1 MTAPRFARTV
11 VVSALWACSALP
23 VFAQGVG
30 AIGGTITDSS
40 GAVLPGATVTLS
52 NPRGSIGGNQ
62 EAVADARGAFQ
73 FLRLVPGAYTVK
85 AEIEGFRAAT
95 QENIVVNAD
104 ATARVDLK
112 LEIGTL
118 QEGVTVTGES
128 PLLDTTSALK
138 QTVLSREVL
147 DSLPNRIDVWSV
159 ARVIP
164 SVVLSKVDV
173 GGSESFLQ
181 STATVHGSNDENGFL
196 IDGMDV
202 SNLDGNGTGAVLYL
216 DPYAFQET
224 NYQTSGGG
232 TAISSKDGL
241 LFNMVTRTGTNQLHG
256 GAMFSGANHGM
267 GSANYS
273 DAVRTQL
280 LAGIPDLARAANPN
294 IVPGADILKIYD
306 VGAWLAGP
314 IVRDRIWFSFS
325 AHDQRLDQYLL
336 GNYNPDGTQV
346 LDDNLMWTTAAKVA
360 WQVTRTAQLSY
371 FDNLQ
376 YKLIGHRNG
385 GGTFAESR
393 ARNLN
398 DKYPDVHQVKFTSP
412 IGSRFV
418 VDASWSRF
426 RADDMFGQEPEV
438 KAGDIS
444 HFDAVTNAYTVALP
458 TYRDNAMFRDQVLTS
473 IGYFTGRHDIRFGY
487 QFIDG
492 GEKSSN
498 WSTSGMRAVYRNGRP
513 DSVNTY
519 NVPITS
525 TSTRIPVAFE
535 PWARDH
541 GVFIQ
546 DKWTPTRKLTLNLG
560 LRFETTYGWLPATC
574 RPSTTF
580 VEGQCFPE
588 ITGAPDFKGI
598 VPRVSAVYDVFGDG
612 KTAVKVSASRYDQPI
627 TLSNVQRVNPLGT
640 VNDTRAWT
648 VCAAGQTSGCDLNGD
663 LIPQLNEL
671 GVSTGF
677 AFGTNNR
684 YAANLKWPA
693 SNEYNIEVQRQIP
706 GNVVV
711 SVGYT
716 RRETRRNIGVKNVA
730 VPLESYI
737 PLQATEANSGRQVT
751 VYNQSPALRGKTDY
765 LWNNYSD
772 FDTNF
777 NGTDI
782 TVTKRLSD
790 RWSMNG
796 GASFGKTV
804 GDIYATST
812 NNAQVDLNNPNNAFR
827 PGVIGNDVPWSYRM
841 SGVYELPYH
850 VSLSG
855 TAQYY
860 QGFPDTTTVSV
871 GNNTVALT
879 QGTQT
884 LTVEPR
890 GATRLPPVKSLDVS
904 VRKNWKI
911 AGKSFEPRID
921 LYNLTNDAAVLGRIT
936 QLGPT
941 YLRISNIQRGRLIKL
956 GVNVEF

>member
-1 MTAPRFARTV
+1 MTAPRFVRIV
-11 VVSALWACSALP
+11 VVLAWWACSTLP
-23 VFAQGVG
+23 VSAQGVG
-30 AIGGTITDSS
+30 AIGGTITNPS
-40 GAVLPGATVTLS
+40 GAVLPGASVTLS
-52 NPRGSIGGNQ
+52 NPRGSIGGSR
-62 EAVADARGAFQ
+62 EAVTDARGAFQ
-73 FLRLVPGAYTVK
+73 FIRLVPGTYTVK
-85 AEIEGFRAAT
+85 AELGGFRSAT

-112 LEIGTL
+112 LDIGTL

-147 DSLPNRIDVWSV
+147 DSLPNRVDVWSV

-164 SVVLSKVDV
+164 SVVLSKLDV

-181 STATVHGSNDENGFL
+181 STATVHGSNNENGFL

-232 TAISSKDGL
+232 TAVSQKGGL
-241 LFNMVTRTGTNQLHG
+241 LFNMVTRTGTNQIHG
-256 GAMFSGANHGM
+256 GAMFNGANRGM
-267 GSANYS
+267 SSANYS
-273 DAVRTQL
+273 PELRAQL
-280 LAGIPDLARAANPN
+280 LAAVPAVALAANPN

-314 IVRDRIWFSFS
+314 VVRDRIWFSFS

-346 LDDNLMWTTAAKVA
+346 LDDNLMWTTTAKVA

-371 FDNLQ
+371 FNNLQ

-412 IGSRFV
+412 VGSRVV
-418 VDASWSRF
+418 VDVSWSRF

-473 IGYFTGRHDIRFGY
+473 IGYFTGRHDLRFGY

-525 TSTRIPVAFE
+525 TSTKIPVAFE

-546 DKWTPTRKLTLNLG
+546 DKWTPTNKLTLNLG
-560 LRFETTYGWLPATC
+560 LRFETTYGWLPASC

-580 VEGQCFPE
+580 VDGQCFPE

-612 KTAVKVSASRYDQPI
+612 KTAVKASASRYDQPI
-627 TLSNVQRVNPLGT
+627 TLSNVQRVNPLGI

-648 VCAAGQTSGCDLNGD
+648 ACMAGQTSGCDLNGD

-671 GVSTGF
+671 GVSSGF
-677 AFGTNNR
+677 AFGTNSR
-684 YAANLKWPA
+684 YSPDLKWPA

-716 RRETRRNIGVKNVA
+716 RRETRRNIGYKNVA

-737 PLQATEANSGRQVT
+737 PLQVTEVNSGKQVS
-751 VYNQSPALRGKTDY
+751 VYNQAPALRGRNDN
-765 LWNNYSD
+765 LWDN
-772 FDTNF
+772 FPELDTNF
-777 NGTDI
+777 NGADI
-782 TVTKRLSD
+782 TVNRRMSD
-790 RWSMNG
+790 HWSLTG

-804 GDIYATST
+804 GDIYATSAT
-812 NNAQVDLNNPNNAFR
+812 GDLNNPNNAFR
-827 PGVIGNDVPWSYRM
+827 AGVVGNDVPYSYRI
-841 SGVYELPYH
+841 SGVYELPYQIW
-850 VSLSG
+850 VSG
-855 TAQYY
+855 TGQYY
-860 QGFPDTTTVSV
+860 QGFPETTTVSV

-884 LTVEPR
+884 LTIEPR
-890 GATRLPPVKSLDVS
+890 GTARLPAVNSLDVS
-904 VRKNWKI
+904 IRKNLKVN
-911 AGKSFEPRID
+911 GKSLEPRVD
-921 LYNLTNDAAVLGRIT
+921 LYNLTNAATILGRIT

-941 YLRISNIQRGRLIKL
+941 YGRVSSTQRGRLIKL
-956 GVNVEF
+956 GMNVEF

>member
-1 MTAPRFARTV
+1 MTAPRFVRIV
-11 VVSALWACSALP
+11 VALALWACSMPA

-30 AIGGTITDSS
+30 AIGGTVTDSS

-73 FLRLVPGAYTVK
+73 FLRLVPGTYTVK
-85 AEIEGFRAAT
+85 AEIEGFRSAT

-112 LEIGTL
+112 LEIGAL

-181 STATVHGSNDENGFL
+181 STATVHGSNNENGFL

-232 TAISSKDGL
+232 TAISSKGGL
-241 LFNMVTRTGTNQLHG
+241 LFNMVTRTGTNRLHG

-273 DAVRTQL
+273 DEMRTQL

-294 IVPGADILKIYD
+294 LVPGADILKIYD

-314 IVRDRIWFSFS
+314 VVRDKIWFSFS

-371 FDNLQ
+371 FNNLQ

-398 DKYPDVHQVKFTSP
+398 DKYPDVHQIKFTSP
-412 IGSRFV
+412 IGSRVV
-418 VDASWSRF
+418 VDVSWSRF

-438 KAGDIS
+438 QAGDIS
-444 HFDAVTNAYTVALP
+444 HFDSVTNAYTVALP

-513 DSVNTY
+513 DSVNTH
-519 NVPITS
+519 NLPITA
-525 TSTRIPVAFE
+525 TSTRIPVAFG
-535 PWARDH
+535 PSARDH
-541 GVFIQ
+541 
-546 DKWTPTRKLTLNLG
+546 DATRNDTWTPPRRLTLNLG

-612 KTAVKVSASRYDQPI
+612 KTAVKVSASRYDPPI
-627 TLSNVQRVNPLGT
+627 TLSNVQRLNPLGAT
-640 VNDTRAWT
+640 NDIRPWT

-671 GVSTGF
+671 GVSSGF
-677 AFGTNNR
+677 TLGTNNR
-684 YAANLKWPA
+684 YSPDLEWPA
-693 SNEYNIEVQRQIP
+693 SNEYGFEVQRQIP
-706 GNVVV
+706 GDVVV
-711 SVGYT
+711 SVGYA
-716 RRETRRNIGVKNVA
+716 RRETRRNIGSTNVA

-737 PLQATEANSGRQVT
+737 PLQVTEANSGRLVT
-751 VYNQSPALRGKTDY
+751 VYNQAPALRGRTDY
-765 LWNNYSD
+765 LWDNYSD

-782 TVTKRLSD
+782 SVTRRLSD

-796 GASFGKTV
+796 GASFGKTA

-871 GNNTVALT
+871 GSNTVGLT
-879 QGTQT
+879 QVTQT

-890 GATRLPPVKSLDVS
+890 GTVRLPPVKSLDVS
-904 VRKNWKI
+904 VRKNWRV
-911 AGKSFEPRID
+911 A
-921 LYNLTNDAAVLGRIT
+921 
-936 QLGPT
+936 
-941 YLRISNIQRGRLIKL
+941 
-956 GVNVEF
+956 

>member
-1 MTAPRFARTV
+1 MSARDLVGRSIV
-11 VVSALWACSALP
+11 VLSFWMCSSLP
-23 VFAQGVG
+23 AAAQGVG
-30 AIGGTITDSS
+30 AIGGTVSDAS

-62 EAVADARGAFQ
+62 ETVTDARGAFQ
-73 FLRLVPGAYTVK
+73 FIRLVPGVYIVK
-85 AEIEGFRAAT
+85 ADLAGFRSAA
-95 QENIVVNAD
+95 QENVVVNAD
-104 ATARVDLK
+104 VTARVDLK
-112 LEIGTL
+112 LEIGAL
-118 QEGVTVTGES
+118 SEGITVKGES

-147 DSLPNRIDVWSV
+147 DSLPNRIDVWGV

-181 STATVHGSNDENGFL
+181 STATVHGSNNENGFL

-232 TAISSKDGL
+232 TAVAQKGGL

-256 GAMFSGANHGM
+256 GAMFNGANRGL

-273 DAVRTQL
+273 PDLRTQL
-280 LAGIPDLARAANPN
+280 LAAVPAVALAANPN
-294 IVPGADILKIYD
+294 IVPGADILKIFD

-314 IVRDRIWFSFS
+314 IVRDKLWFSFS

-346 LDDNLMWTTAAKVA
+346 LDDNLMWTTSAKVA

-371 FDNLQ
+371 FNNLQ

-412 IGSRFV
+412 FGSRVV
-418 VDASWSRF
+418 VDVSWSRF
-426 RADDMFGQEPEV
+426 RADDKFGQEPEV

-444 HFDAVTNAYTVALP
+444 RFDSVTNTYTVALP

-473 IGYFTGRHDIRFGY
+473 VGYFTGRHDIRFGY
-487 QFIDG
+487 QFVDG

-498 WSTSGMRAVYRNGRP
+498 WSTSGMRAVYRSGRP

-519 NVPITS
+519 NGPITS
-525 TSTRIPVAFE
+525 TSSRIPVAFE

-541 GVFIQ
+541 GVYLQ

-574 RPSTTF
+574 RPATTF
-580 VEGQCFPE
+580 VDGQCFAE
-588 ITGAPDFKGI
+588 VKGAPDFKAL
-598 VPRVSAVYDVFGDG
+598 VPRVSAVYDLFGDG
-612 KTAVKVSASRYDQPI
+612 KTALKFSASRYDQPI
-627 TLSNVQRVNPLGT
+627 TLSNVQRVNPLVST
-640 VNDTRAWT
+640 NDTRAWT

-671 GVSTGF
+671 GVSSGF
-677 AFGTNNR
+677 PFGTNNR
-684 YAANLKWPA
+684 YNPDLQWPS

-716 RRETRRNIGVKNVA
+716 RRETRRNIGSKNVA

-737 PLQATEANSGRQVT
+737 PLQVTEVNSGRQVT
-751 VYNQSPALRGKTDY
+751 VYNQAPALRGRTDN
-765 LWNNYSD
+765 LWDN
-772 FDTNF
+772 FPELDTDF

-782 TVTKRLSD
+782 TVNKRLGD
-790 RWSMNG
+790 RWSMTG
-796 GASFGKTV
+796 GASYGKTV
-804 GDIYATST
+804 GDIYATLT
-812 NNAQVDLNNPNNAFR
+812 TVDLNNPNNTFR
-827 PGVIGNDVPWSYRM
+827 RGVVGNDVPYSYRM
-841 SGVYELPYH
+841 SGVYELPYQIS
-850 VSLSG
+850 VSATG
-855 TAQYY
+855 QYY

-890 GATRLPPVKSLDVS
+890 GTTRLPAVKSLDVS
-904 VRKNWKI
+904 VRKSWKMGGRSI
-911 AGKSFEPRID
+911 EPRVD
-921 LYNLTNDAAVLGRIT
+921 LYNLTNAATILGRIT

-941 YLRISNIQRGRLIKL
+941 YGRVSSIQRGRLIKL
-956 GVNVEF
+956 GMSVEF